1 MNKTKPHLS
10 LLAISI
16 LGIAL
21 IFPRT
26 AFASEEVEVYEAE
39 VNGYHVSLGF
49 IAEIKAGENEV
60 HVQILD
66 QEGLP
71 VDSTEVEIMTM
82 RMEEDAHGENESHGA
97 SETEQTSEH
106 NNMPGME
113 MQPTYEP
120 VEPSNGHDNM
130 PGMNV
135 ETEPAT
141 ESTHSME
148 TDSHQG
154 STILLEHHMEDSEYK
169 GVLNFDKSGE
179 WNVVVHFTVGGELLE
194 VDFPVTVVGA
204 MSRYGVLAGIF
215 GLNVAIISAAAIAKR
230 KTAKKP
236 SKGIDR

>member
-26 AFASEEVEVYEAE
+26 AFASEEVEMYEAE

-49 IAEIKAGENEV
+49 LAEIKAGENEV

-66 QEGLP
+66 PEGLP

-82 RMEEDAHGENESHGA
+82 RMEEDAHGENESHGT

-106 NNMPGME
+106 NNMPGM
-113 MQPTYEP
+113 
-120 VEPSNGHDNM
+120 NM
-130 PGMNV
+130 

-141 ESTHSME
+141 ESTLSME

-154 STILLEHHMEDSEYK
+154 STTLLEHHMEDSEYK
-169 GVLNFDKSGE
+169 GVLKFDKSGE

-194 VDFPVTVVGA
+194 VDFPVAVVGA
-204 MSRYGVLAGIF
+204 MSRYGVLTGIF